1 MLRRTGWA
9 SCASFAETTSRPECL
24 GELICEERSD
34 FKHFW
39 QKNSDAMH
47 PLFSSPEHFPKPFT
61 PKCSGELRPFG
72 RIVPMQFQNYFFSS
86 PLLPVHFRS
95 IVSPPPPSSPPSLPA
110 PLFRSPRSPFP
121 SHSTHLLTLP
131 LPLPLFPPVSL
142 LFSLAPPLPLP
153 LLLSPSLYF
162 TILLLSAHP
171 PTVHPPYSKLLEDS
185 PCSCYP
191 TAHML
196 CSVFWPEGT
205 LQPRQLS
212 HLIKVL

>member
-95 IVSPPPPSSPPSLPA
+95 IVSPPPPSSPLSLPA
-110 PLFRSPRSPFP
+110 FSLPLP
-121 SHSTHLLTLP
+121 SLP
-131 LPLPLFPPVSL
+131 LPLSLYPSPHPSPPPSSL
-142 LFSLAPPLPLP
+142 PACIFALLPRPSTPPSPPPLTIP
-153 LLLSPSLYF
+153 LLHYPTTLRPSPHRS
-162 TILLLSAHP
+162 
-171 PTVHPPYSKLLEDS
+171 PTV
-185 PCSCYP
+185 
-191 TAHML
+191 
-196 CSVFWPEGT
+196 F
-205 LQPRQLS
+205 
-212 HLIKVL
+212 